1 MCQKQNMTTLS
12 DFDPYSTALHRE
24 ACRTLRKFPELS
36 YDQSVQLLDKKA
48 RATQLSYAE
57 ARSPLHGCITPL
69 VQNDVETALDQ
80 GVI

>member
-1 MCQKQNMTTLS
+1 MATS

-24 ACRTLRKFPELS
+24 SCRTLRKFPELS

-48 RATQLSYAE
+48 RITQLSYAE
-57 ARSPLHGCITPL
+57 ARPPLHGCVLPL
-69 VQNDVETALDQ
+69 AQNDVEAALDR